1 MIEVIRIDN
10 GTKRLLIV
18 ANTEEEK
25 DWLKTFGTNV
35 TIQLITENQQLLGA
49 PVTGSLLL
57 TMKKEESKPVQI
69 T

>member
-10 GTKRLLIV
+10 GTKRLLIC

-25 DWLKTFGTNV
+25 DWLKQFGT
-35 TIQLITENQQLLGA
+35 TFEAQLITESQQLLGT

-57 TMKKEESKPVQI
+57 TMKREDGK
-69 T
+69 